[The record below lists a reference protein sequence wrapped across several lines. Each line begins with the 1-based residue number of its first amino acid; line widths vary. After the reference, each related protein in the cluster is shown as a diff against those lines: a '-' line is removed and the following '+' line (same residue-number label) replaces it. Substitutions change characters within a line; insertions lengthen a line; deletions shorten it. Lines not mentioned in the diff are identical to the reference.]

1 MRDFRVFIA
10 AMWAAASLSCGERV
24 PDDPV
29 ILEIGGRAVSYSQ
42 LEVYIEKAVEEQA
55 PFTRGELKAR
65 LLEQFIEEQLLLIAA
80 EEEGI
85 RVDPQEVEA
94 LAGKMSSV
102 AGGTNGEAAADLE
115 AERAAARLDFESHI
129 RVRKLIEKKVLNDV
143 TVDEGEIAAHYEQN
157 SAYYKQPETIDI
169 SQILVES
176 EDEANRIREELEAS
190 SKRFEE
196 LARQYSEGPEAS
208 RDGHLGTFRRGELPP
223 DFEEVVFG
231 LRKGRLSD
239 VVKTDFGYHIFRI
252 NEVRRA
258 RDLSL
263 EEVEDAI
270 RVELLRQKS
279 DEALVIYI
287 DELKKRYP
295 VTIHTDRL
303 DFPYMDREARAEG
316 IPSQRATPFGSNRN
330 GR

>member
-1 MRDFRVFIA
+1 MRDFRGF
-10 AMWAAASLSCGERV
+10 AAAALAMALLSCGERI

-29 ILEIGGRAVSYSQ
+29 ILEIGDHAVSLSQ
-42 LEVYIEKAVEEQA
+42 LEIYIEKAVEDQA
-55 PFTRGELKAR
+55 PFTQGELKAR
-65 LLEQFIEEQLLLIAA
+65 LLDQFIEEQLLLIAA

-102 AGGTNGEAAADLE
+102 EVGDETVADLE
-115 AERAAARLDFESHI
+115 TDGGAARLDFESHI
-129 RVRKLIEKKVLNDV
+129 RVRKLIENEVLNGL

-169 SQILVES
+169 SQILVET
-176 EDEANRIREELEAS
+176 EDEANRIRGELEAS
-190 SKRFEE
+190 SRRFEE
-196 LARQYSEGPEAS
+196 LAQEYSEGPEAS

-223 DFEEVVFG
+223 DFEGVVFD

-239 VVKTDFGYHIFRI
+239 VVKTDFGYHIFRV
-252 NEVRRA
+252 NDVRRA

-263 EEVEDAI
+263 EEVSDAI
-270 RVELLRQKS
+270 RVELLRRKS

-287 DELKKRYP
+287 EELKKRYP
-295 VTIHTDRL
+295 VKIHTDRL
-303 DFPYMDREARAEG
+303 DFPYMDREARSEG
-316 IPSQRATPFGSNRN
+316 IPSQRQD
-330 GR
+330 